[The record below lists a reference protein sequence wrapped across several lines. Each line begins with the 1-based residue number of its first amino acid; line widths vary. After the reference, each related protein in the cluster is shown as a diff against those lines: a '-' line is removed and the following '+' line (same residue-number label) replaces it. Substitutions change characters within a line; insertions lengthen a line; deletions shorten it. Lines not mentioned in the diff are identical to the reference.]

1 MNRKTGKAV
10 GITAA
15 ILAAIFAASL
25 FLLCLLDGN
34 IGGTLLYQAI
44 TSGVFCVFLIY
55 LVIVHSD
62 TVHQPFPAYMVTGF
76 YLIVSL
82 ILCFPNRYTDDFG
95 IMYLIAIPIAVF
107 YGFRYSLVAIT
118 AAYVFICFST
128 VGNSAIEIQHVIYV
142 VIVCAAGSGIRKKG
156 ADIISA
162 VTAMI
167 LQGIVLLLSVNLS
180 AAAVSIV
187 FTEVIVIILNSLTVF
202 VVYRLVRLNELI
214 PELSDVM
221 EMETDESIADNSA
234 GMTTAPV
241 RKEEVPIDYSRFPF
255 DLSYLVSEECEVAK
269 RISAVAPRAFC
280 RAKEIAGFA
289 RRVSVKFG
297 ANSDLVYAAALYHDI
312 AKIYVSAPT
321 ADVMLPECLYLMIK
335 RQNEKQLPT
344 STEELIVLLSNHL
357 LAIHHYMEKNASD
370 ISISKVIE
378 NIFNL
383 QLKKGSI
390 MSAGISMSLYHKMKQ
405 EFTNEFIVYLSEKTK

>member
-1 MNRKTGKAV
+1 
-10 GITAA
+10 
-15 ILAAIFAASL
+15 
-25 FLLCLLDGN
+25 
-34 IGGTLLYQAI
+34 
-44 TSGVFCVFLIY
+44 
-55 LVIVHSD
+55 
-62 TVHQPFPAYMVTGF
+62 
-76 YLIVSL
+76 
-82 ILCFPNRYTDDFG
+82 
-95 IMYLIAIPIAVF
+95 
-107 YGFRYSLVAIT
+107 
-118 AAYVFICFST
+118 
-128 VGNSAIEIQHVIYV
+128 
-142 VIVCAAGSGIRKKG
+142 
-156 ADIISA
+156 
-162 VTAMI
+162 
-167 LQGIVLLLSVNLS
+167 
-180 AAAVSIV
+180 
-187 FTEVIVIILNSLTVF
+187 
-202 VVYRLVRLNELI
+202 
-214 PELSDVM
+214 
-221 EMETDESIADNSA
+221 METDESIADNSA

>member
-1 MNRKTGKAV
+1 MNIKNGKAV

-15 ILAAIFAASL
+15 VLVAIFAASL

-34 IGGTLLYQAI
+34 IGGILLYQAI

-55 LVIVHSD
+55 MVIVHSD
-62 TVHQPFPAYMVTGF
+62 TVHQPFPAYVITGF

-82 ILCFPNRYTDDFG
+82 ILCFPNRYADDFG

-118 AAYVFICFST
+118 AAYVFLCFSA
-128 VGNSAIEIQHVIYV
+128 VGNSAIELQHVIYA
-142 VIVCAAGSGIRKKG
+142 VIVCAAGSCIRKKG
-156 ADIISA
+156 TDVISA
-162 VTAMI
+162 VTALI

-180 AAAVSIV
+180 VAEVSVV
-187 FTEVIVIILNSLTVF
+187 FSEVLVIFLNSLTVF

-214 PELSDVM
+214 PEVSDVV
-221 EMETDESIADNSA
+221 EADETITDNSV
-234 GMTTAPV
+234 GQMHVPITA
-241 RKEEVPIDYSRFPF
+241 EEQPIDYSRFPF
-255 DLSYLVSEECEVAK
+255 DLSYLVSEECEVAE
-269 RISAVAPRAFC
+269 RINAVAPRAFY
-280 RAKEIAGFA
+280 RAKEIADFA
-289 RRVSVKFG
+289 RRVSVKF
-297 ANSDLVYAAALYHDI
+297 AVNSDLVYAAALYHDI

-321 ADVMLPECLYLMIK
+321 ADVILPECLYLMIK

-405 EFTNEFIVYLSEKTK
+405 EFTNEFIAYLSEKTK